1 MYYKFENVEI
11 FLRTNEHK
19 NFALFYIDLDTECHF
34 YNVLNLLLK
43 NNKNI
48 DCICVLDNLGFNRK
62 LSYFCSYLYHIL
74 NNTKLVITPS
84 STILFP
90 TNNITSSPNII
101 PVSVHPTESWNN
113 ETYICVLPGWDFY
126 GLEWILY
133 RWEALLATYDINSF
147 LPKPTYPKDLYN
159 NLVLPS
165 LVIST
170 IDKFIKKYSLEKF
183 EKNFFGLSHFYSD
196 IGRNILTLFYENSK
210 SPLSK
215 KQLYDKLKK
224 IYKST
229 SPTHP
234 FRSFL
239 FYKNNCLIRNN
250 IHFSLFICQF
260 LSFDGMF
267 VCSKYLQENI
277 DNIKKNLRKVNI
289 ELFSIL
295 QNEKES
301 INKQLLLNFSFLNN
315 DFDGSFCW
323 ISRKNLEKNNSLFWS
338 YIYNNWNTINRNI
351 FLWHSCSLKYNDTQM
366 YIGNPLFQTYSSE
379 NIVNFI
385 Q

>member
-1 MYYKFENVEI
+1 MYYKFENVDI
-11 FLRTNEHK
+11 FLKKNEHK
-19 NFALFYIDLDTECHF
+19 NFALFYIDLDTKCSF
-34 YNVLNLLLK
+34 YNILNLLLDK
-43 NNKNI
+43 NKNI
-48 DCICVLDNLGFNRK
+48 DCICVLDNLGFNKK

-74 NNTKLVITPS
+74 NNSKLIIRPT

-101 PVSVHPTESWNN
+101 PVSIFPTESWNN

-126 GLEWILY
+126 GIEWILY
-133 RWEALLATYDINSF
+133 RWEALLATYDINSS

-159 NLVLPS
+159 NLVVPS

-170 IDKFIKKYSLEKF
+170 IDKFIKKYSFEKF

-196 IGRNILTLFYENSK
+196 IGRQILELFYENTK
-210 SPLSK
+210 SSLSK

-224 IYKST
+224 IYKLT
-229 SPTHP
+229 SPTNP
-234 FRSFL
+234 FRSYL

-267 VCSKYLQENI
+267 VCSKYLQENLDNI
-277 DNIKKNLRKVNI
+277 NKNIKKSNI
-289 ELFSIL
+289 ELYSIL
-295 QNEKES
+295 QDKKDS
-301 INKQLLLNFSFLNN
+301 LSKQLLFNFSLLNN
-315 DFDGSFCW
+315 DFNGSLCW
-323 ISRKNLEKNNSLFWS
+323 ISRKHLENKTCMFWS
-338 YIYNNWNTINRNI
+338 YFYNNWNTINRNI
-351 FLWHSCSLKYNDTQM
+351 FLWHSVSIKYNDTQM
-366 YIGNPLFQTYSSE
+366 CVGSPLFQIYSLD

>member
-1 MYYKFENVEI
+1 MYYKFGNVEI
-11 FLRTNEHK
+11 FLKTSENK
-19 NFALFYIDLDTECHF
+19 NFALFYIDLDNECRF
-34 YNVLNLLLK
+34 YNILNLFLEK
-43 NNKNI
+43 KKNI
-48 DCICVLDNLGFNRK
+48 DCICVLDNLGFNKK
-62 LSYFCSYLYHIL
+62 LSFFCSNLYHIL
-74 NNTKLVITPS
+74 NNTKLTIYPS

-101 PVSVHPTESWNN
+101 PVSIHSTESWNN

-133 RWEALLATYDINSF
+133 RWEALLATYDTNSF

-170 IDKFIKKYSLEKF
+170 IEKFIKKYSFEKF

-196 IGRNILTLFYENSK
+196 FGRNILELFYENSK
-210 SPLSK
+210 CFLSK
-215 KQLYDKLKK
+215 RQLYDKLKK
-224 IYKST
+224 IYKLT

-234 FRSFL
+234 FRSYL
-239 FYKNNCLIRNN
+239 FYKNNCLIRSN

-277 DNIKKNLRKVNI
+277 DNINKNIKRANI

-295 QNEKES
+295 QNQKES
-301 INKQLLLNFSFLNN
+301 ISKQILLNFSLLNN
-315 DFDGSFCW
+315 DFNGSLCW
-323 ISRKNLEKNNSLFWS
+323 ISRKHLQNNNYIFWS
-338 YIYNNWNTINRNI
+338 YFYNNWDTINRNI
-351 FLWHSCSLKYNDTQM
+351 FLWHSYSLKYNDTQM
-366 YIGNPLFQTYSSE
+366 SIGSPLYQIYSTE
-379 NIVNFI
+379 NIVNFMK
-385 Q
+385 